1 MRCSVRERLKGIC
14 CCIYSIF
21 GRQEMRKVLSSLPNF
36 WGLRAAVHTVE
47 PLSADTPEI
56 RTSTVLRTVREVPNE
71 IPFTYVYLTPLKADT
86 SLFRI
91 ADM

>member
-1 MRCSVRERLKGIC
+1 MDKAI
-14 CCIYSIF
+14 
-21 GRQEMRKVLSSLPNF
+21 QEKFTPQKKILL
-36 WGLRAAVHTVE
+36 LEKALYTVE

-71 IPFTYVYLTPLKADT
+71 IPFTYIYLTPLKADT

-91 ADM
+91 ADMRSCPNRYLIL